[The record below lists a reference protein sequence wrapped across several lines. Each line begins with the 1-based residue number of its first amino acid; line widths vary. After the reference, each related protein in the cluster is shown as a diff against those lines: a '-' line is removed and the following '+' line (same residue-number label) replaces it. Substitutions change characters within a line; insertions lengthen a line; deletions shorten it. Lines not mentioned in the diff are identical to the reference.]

1 MPVLSPETVLV
12 NDGDIKLYKRAR
24 SRVWQATFN
33 IDGHWVRVSAKH
45 KDLEEAKVEAKKLM
59 MEYLPMN
66 SRIRAK
72 RKKKDSV
79 SHCKGFLKVLIT
91 SIRE

>member
-33 IDGHWVRVSAKH
+33 IDGHWVRVSTKC
-45 KDLEEAKVEAKKLM
+45 KDLEKAKVEAKKLM
-59 MEYLPMN
+59 MEYQFRQKHQLFL
-66 SRIRAK
+66 SAK
-72 RKKKDSV
+72 TLKKLR
-79 SHCKGFLKVLIT
+79 LKP
-91 SIRE
+91 RN

>member
-59 MEYLPMN
+59 MEYQFRQKHQLPVVVDC
-66 SRIRAK
+66 R
-72 RKKKDSV
+72 
-79 SHCKGFLKVLIT
+79 
-91 SIRE
+91 